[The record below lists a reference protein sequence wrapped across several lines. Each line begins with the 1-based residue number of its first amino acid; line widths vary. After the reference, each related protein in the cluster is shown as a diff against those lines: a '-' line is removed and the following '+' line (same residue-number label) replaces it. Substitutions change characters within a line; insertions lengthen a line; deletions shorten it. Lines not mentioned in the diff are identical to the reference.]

1 MLNCFFEKAEKPAN
15 AVLIDFIADSEFSD
29 WLGHQSAF
37 TKNWLH
43 AQKFLGKP
51 ESFCVIPDKAGKI
64 EKVIAISST
73 KHNFIYMGSLVNLLP
88 ENIYYLH
95 NFDSSAALFWGMGA
109 YQFTKYKKPKKT
121 PSKLVL
127 PKNNEN
133 IIAQLMAI
141 YTVRNLINTP
151 TENMGPA
158 DLSSAAKKLAAE
170 YKAKFS
176 EIVGDDLLKQNYPA
190 IHAVGRASTNPPRL
204 IDITWGNKKH
214 PKLTLVGKGVCF
226 DTGGLDIKPAA
237 GMLGMK
243 KDMGGA
249 AHVLG
254 LASLIMHAKLPVRL
268 RVLIP
273 AVENVISG
281 NAYKPGD
288 VINTRKGLTV
298 EIGNTDA
305 EGRVILADALF
316 EASSEKPELILDFAT
331 LTGAARVAM
340 GTDISAL
347 FTNDNHLANEL
358 INLGE
363 KLLDPIWRMP
373 LYTPYRKLIESPI
386 ADLNN
391 APLSLYGGAITAALF
406 LKEFVGNNI
415 SWAHFDIMAW
425 NASSSSAH
433 PEGAE
438 AMAIRAVFEYLQ
450 HRFSARSSVG

>member
-1 MLNCFFEKAEKPAN
+1 
-15 AVLIDFIADSEFSD
+15 
-29 WLGHQSAF
+29 
-37 TKNWLH
+37 
-43 AQKFLGKP
+43 
-51 ESFCVIPDKAGKI
+51 
-64 EKVIAISST
+64 
-73 KHNFIYMGSLVNLLP
+73 
-88 ENIYYLH
+88 
-95 NFDSSAALFWGMGA
+95 
-109 YQFTKYKKPKKT
+109 
-121 PSKLVL
+121 
-127 PKNNEN
+127 
-133 IIAQLMAI
+133 
-141 YTVRNLINTP
+141 
-151 TENMGPA
+151 MGPA

>member
-1 MLNCFFEKAEKPAN
+1 MLNCFADKSTD
-15 AVLIDFIADSEFSD
+15 AVVIDFITEQEFSS
-29 WLGHQSAF
+29 WKENQSSHA
-37 TKNWLH
+37 KNWMG
-43 AQKFLGKP
+43 AQKFLGKS
-51 ESFCVIPDKAGKI
+51 ESFCVIPDKSGKI
-64 EKVIAISST
+64 EKVIAIGT
-73 KHNFIYMGSLVNLLP
+73 AKHNFIYMGSLATALP
-88 ENIYYLH
+88 EGIYYVEKLEP
-95 NFDSSAALFWGMGA
+95 SAALFWGMGA
-109 YQFTKYKKPKKT
+109 YQFTKYKKAKKN

-127 PKNNEN
+127 PKGHEN
-133 IIAQLMAI
+133 ITAQLHAI

-158 DLSSAAKKLAAE
+158 DLSAAAKKLASE
-170 YKAKFS
+170 FKADFN
-176 EIVGDDLLKQNYPA
+176 EIIGEDLLKQNYPA

-204 IDITWGNKKH
+204 LELNWGNKKH
-214 PKLTLVGKGVCF
+214 PKITLVGKGVCF
-226 DTGGLDIKPAA
+226 DTGGLDIKPAV

-254 LASLIMHAKLPVRL
+254 LAALIMHAKLPVKL

-273 AVENVISG
+273 AVENAISG
-281 NAYKPGD
+281 NAYRPGD

-347 FTNDNHLANEL
+347 FTDDNHLANEL
-358 INLGE
+358 IAYGE
-363 KLLDPIWRMP
+363 KLQDPIWRMP
-373 LYTPYRKLIESPI
+373 LYTPYRKLIDSTI

-391 APLSLYGGAITAALF
+391 APTSMYGGAITAALF
-406 LKEFVGNNI
+406 LKEFVSESI

-425 NASSSSAH
+425 NCSTSSAH

-438 AMAIRAVFEYLQ
+438 AMGIRAVFEYLQ